1 MNPKEICFLAQEEEL
16 TNSVSPDTIFAANS
30 AFFSRL
36 RGLDGASNL
45 ELRDGK
51 LLLYR
56 DRGG

>member
-1 MNPKEICFLAQEEEL
+1 MNPKKICFLPREEEL
-16 TNSVSPDTIFAANS
+16 INSVSPDTIFAANS

-36 RGLDGASNL
+36 RGLDEASNL
-45 ELRDGK
+45 ERGDGK